1 MFRMSSENELSTSF
15 NEYVA
20 HLTEI
25 SQPLT
30 QLLGATATAT
40 GADGQPTAGTY
51 PPGASSAPAGPK
63 LSVGAAAGIG
73 VGGALLLVA
82 VLALVIFLLRRARRR
97 KQNLDLPPH
106 NVGPSTHHSSL
117 GPTSPPSQFSSPYEQ
132 PQELKMNYGDP
143 PPMTLVPN
151 YGHPRI
157 LSHELDSS
165 ILAGSPQMS
174 AYQSQS
180 QSMTPKRSPSPTA
193 TGIIAPQ
200 PRSPPPT
207 LTSSGFQYH
216 QPSQGHVSPPTGGQ
230 RTPGSNHETSSY
242 GFPSHEGSPNPDFE
256 GFKFQQGQQPDA
268 GSPESQQRLFP
279 RRVVGSPNLRGSRSG

>member
-1 MFRMSSENELSTSF
+1 
-15 NEYVA
+15 
-20 HLTEI
+20 
-25 SQPLT
+25 
-30 QLLGATATAT
+30 
-40 GADGQPTAGTY
+40 
-51 PPGASSAPAGPK
+51 
-63 LSVGAAAGIG
+63 
-73 VGGALLLVA
+73 
-82 VLALVIFLLRRARRR
+82 
-97 KQNLDLPPH
+97 
-106 NVGPSTHHSSL
+106 
-117 GPTSPPSQFSSPYEQ
+117 
-132 PQELKMNYGDP
+132 MNYGDP
-143 PPMTLVPN
+143 PPMTLIPN

-165 ILAGSPQMS
+165 ALAGSPQMS

-180 QSMTPKRSPSPTA
+180 QSMTPKRSPSPA
-193 TGIIAPQ
+193 EAGIIAPQ

-256 GFKFQQGQQPDA
+256 GFKFQQGQQPDE